1 MQKTVVNAFDW
12 RAYTDKER
20 AKKGDPFADI
30 KRNAVI
36 SANVTEGVHKLRKK
50 KPSHGTILGISDKAV
65 SLRPPETMKNGKTKN

>member
-1 MQKTVVNAFDW
+1 MQKTAVNAFDW
-12 RAYTDKER
+12 RAYTDEER

-30 KRNAVI
+30 KRNAII

-65 SLRPPETMKNGKTKN
+65 SLKPPETMKNAKTKK